1 MPRKKQPASGTG
13 IWESHSPDSVIK
25 RIYEEDDA
33 AFAPR
38 SRWAKDP
45 GALEFEKRVMAT
57 VDTNTV
63 VVAELKDL
71 TVLRNLRLH
80 LQHVARQGG
89 PAFRLVTRKFPE
101 GIKAK
106 VQRVS
111 KKGAS

>member
-1 MPRKKQPASGTG
+1 MARKKAQVGTG
-13 IWESHSPDSVIK
+13 LWESHSPDSVIK

-45 GALEFEKRVMAT
+45 GVLEFEKRVMAT

-63 VVAELKDL
+63 VVAELKHL
-71 TVLRNLRLH
+71 SVLRNLRLH
-80 LQHVARQGG
+80 LQHIARQGG

-106 VQRVS
+106 VQRITP
-111 KKGAS
+111 KRPA